1 MKYLKIFIHS
11 ILWTYRQLKY
21 KDITLKF
28 LLVEISDFIKFDK
41 NEKFIFLDVGSHV
54 VPGH

>member
-54 VPGH
+54 NSGH